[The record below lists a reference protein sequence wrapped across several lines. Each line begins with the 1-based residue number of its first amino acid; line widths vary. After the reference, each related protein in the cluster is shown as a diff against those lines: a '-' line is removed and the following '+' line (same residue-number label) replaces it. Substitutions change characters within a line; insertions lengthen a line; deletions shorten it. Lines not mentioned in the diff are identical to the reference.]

1 LFLQFKTSPIN
12 LNNTHHVKNIIVI
25 IIEMARFI
33 VEAWDMFFNFPV
45 EVSVS
50 TMAYIDTVVR
60 EAC

>member
-1 LFLQFKTSPIN
+1 
-12 LNNTHHVKNIIVI
+12 
-25 IIEMARFI
+25 MARFI